1 MDENE
6 EKEYNDIESLA
17 AYLHS
22 GKMQAMKAAEERAEL
37 GLPED
42 NEETDIPEDDLEGVL
57 FTLGRKKKD
66 NVKSR
71 KNGRKVISR
80 SEYDSTIR
88 NAPAQPSLDEFIPSP
103 AKEHTHKTAPAQN
116 YENVQ
121 PVQQTFDD
129 LQQERLMA
137 PVSLQ
142 ELNDN
147 KEKLIMSHAEAE
159 ENFPD
164 TQQSMILPPISLQG
178 LNDTQQTPIMPEVTE
193 HEYYDPSHGTDIPG
207 EESFYEENIRPR
219 SRKPKEKKQLF
230 EKLFHSKTE
239 DHEPEELQPES
250 NVTSLAESLSES
262 LGEKAA
268 EIAEKAKDALPPEDT
283 PEVFDITEGSA
294 EEEHFDNAATRL
306 MNAVTHAP
314 ETRNDAMREEMENER
329 EEIREEKIYA
339 ARLRRG
345 YERQKQSTRTLA
357 YILIALI
364 LCAAIL
370 GAAAF
375 ASSYVVRWALDFSG
389 VASSE
394 FKIDIEIP
402 ENADIDMIAAI
413 LAENNVIN
421 DAKFFK
427 TFAGFYD
434 KLKKENE
441 NKKFIAGKYT
451 VSSTMP
457 YSTLL
462 KLFRTETTETKT
474 VDVRIVEG
482 MTSREIGELLEQNNV
497 CFADDFEKYY
507 KNIQNVYDFE
517 RRVKESSAKMY
528 QLEGYLFPDTYQ
540 FYVVNG
546 MENGVDESD
555 TEAYEKTKKES
566 EKNAKT
572 VAMKMYSNFNEKI
585 TRSMYKKMGE
595 MHLTLDEVIALAS
608 IVQKEA
614 GSPDDMKDVAGVFLN
629 RIRNSAE
636 FPYLQSDVTVLY
648 AEKEIKPYFKGTDAA
663 LTRLCNAYNTY
674 VCEGIPA
681 GAVCNPGIDAI
692 NAVLYSTD
700 HEYFYFCAN
709 EKTGEIFY
717 ATTKEE
723 HEKNL
728 VLAGLT
734 ENSDNSGNNSGE
746 SGTNE

>member
-37 GLPED
+37 GLPS
-42 NEETDIPEDDLEGVL
+42 ETENDTENGEKSLGDVL
-57 FTLGRKKKD
+57 FSPARNKKKNKKD
-66 NVKSR
+66 
-71 KNGRKVISR
+71 GRNVISR
-80 SEYDSTIR
+80 SEYDYTVRS
-88 NAPAQPSLDEFIPSP
+88 SP
-103 AKEHTHKTAPAQN
+103 APEQI
-116 YENVQ
+116 
-121 PVQQTFDD
+121 TFDD
-129 LQQERLMA
+129 PDEGFADDTPEDYYTPQPQDEIPDAVPEYHNGPQQPEIMPPA
-137 PVSLQ
+137 VITENYVPEQQDTVSDDVQ
-142 ELNDN
+142 QYETETRPQVRKA
-147 KEKLIMSHAEAE
+147 KEK
-159 ENFPD
+159 N
-164 TQQSMILPPISLQG
+164 
-178 LNDTQQTPIMPEVTE
+178 
-193 HEYYDPSHGTDIPG
+193 
-207 EESFYEENIRPR
+207 
-219 SRKPKEKKQLF
+219 QLLG
-230 EKLFHSKTE
+230 KLFGNKTAKTTKTAAAV
-239 DHEPEELQPES
+239 PVQTQPES
-250 NVTSLAESLSES
+250 GITSLAESLSAS

-268 EIAEKAKDALPPEDT
+268 ELAEKEKDALPPEDT
-283 PEVFDITEGSA
+283 PEVFDVTEGSK

-314 ETRNDAMREEMENER
+314 ETRNDTVREEIENER
-329 EEIREEKIYA
+329 EEIREEKMLA

-357 YILIALI
+357 YIIIALI
-364 LCAAIL
+364 LCVAIL

-402 ENADIDMIAAI
+402 DNADIDTIAAI
-413 LAENNVIN
+413 LADNNIIN

-434 KLKKENE
+434 KLKDDNE
-441 NKKFIAGKYT
+441 NKEFIGGKYT

-462 KLFRTETTETKT
+462 KLFRTKTTETKT

-497 CFADDFEKYY
+497 CFAEDFEKYY
-507 KNIQNVYDFE
+507 RNIQNVYDFE
-517 RRVKESSAKMY
+517 RRVKESSTKMY

-540 FYVVNG
+540 FYVTNG
-546 MENGVDESD
+546 MESGVKD
-555 TEAYEKTKKES
+555 TDGEAYDKMRKES
-566 EKNAKT
+566 EANAKT
-572 VAMKMYSNFNEKI
+572 AAMKMYSNFNDKI

-595 MHLTLDEVIALAS
+595 MNMTLDEVIALAS

-614 GSPDDMKDVAGVFLN
+614 ADPDDMKNVAGVFLN

-636 FPYLQSDVTVLY
+636 YPYLQSDVTVLY

-663 LTRLCNAYNTY
+663 LSRLCNAYNTY
-674 VCEGIPA
+674 VCIGIPA

-700 HEYFYFCAN
+700 SDYYYFCAN
-709 EKTGEIFY
+709 AETGEIFY
-717 ATTKEE
+717 AKTKEE
-723 HEKNL
+723 HEQNL

-734 ENSDNSGNNSGE
+734 GNSDNSGNNGGE
-746 SGTNE
+746 SGTFE